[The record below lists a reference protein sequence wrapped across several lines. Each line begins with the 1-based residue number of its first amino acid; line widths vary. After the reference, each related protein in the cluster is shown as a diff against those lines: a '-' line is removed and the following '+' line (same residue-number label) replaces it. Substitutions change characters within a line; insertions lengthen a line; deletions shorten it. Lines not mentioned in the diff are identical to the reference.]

1 MPWMRALV
9 LAVIGLA
16 LPVGLA
22 LAAYASSAGSLA
34 ATPVVTPITGQLA
47 TPSKQPAPLTT
58 STQGTSTEET
68 TTTETED
75 RSGSARCQE
84 AEHRNDPECVDGDDN
99 SGSGGGDDDN
109 SGPGSDNSGSGS
121 DNSGHGGGDDD

>member
-22 LAAYASSAGSLA
+22 LAVYASSAGALA

-47 TPSKQPAPLTT
+47 TPSKQPAPPTT
-58 STQGTSTEET
+58 STQGTTTEGT

-75 RSGSARCQE
+75 RSGSDDR
-84 AEHRNDPECVDGDDN
+84 DG
-99 SGSGGGDDDN
+99 DN
-109 SGPGSDNSGSGS
+109 SGPGSDDSGSGS
-121 DNSGHGGGDDD
+121 DDSGHGGGDD